1 MILFLVGLLVG
12 IGMAVFV
19 ICLSSAESE
28 EDGGRT
34 ELCRK
39 CPYQPFD
46 DGRHDCAACHDATE

>member
-12 IGMAVFV
+12 IGMALFV
-19 ICLSSAESE
+19 IGLSSAGSE
-28 EDGGRT
+28 EDVIRT